1 MASLELTPDYSAIY
15 LFPPSLE
22 DWIPPTHEAR
32 LIRDLVETMPLKD
45 LGFHQRETTE
55 GRPSYSSSLLLSIWL
70 YGMLLKVR
78 SSRQLERACRDYL
91 PMIWLTGRLTPD
103 HNTIARFF
111 NAHQTEFPKL
121 FTAIVQAAAA
131 AGHVGMAL
139 HAIDGTKIRSR
150 SSNRTVSLKQR
161 LAESRKEIEE
171 SFTRLTAAVAA
182 TDAEEDR
189 IIEALTG
196 DGTGGGAG
204 LSCELQDAKERIV
217 RVHEE
222 LQIEMAELLAE
233 RSKLEKVE
241 QAMKESGATMIN
253 ASEPDAR
260 MMKLATEPI
269 SLGYNAQIVVDDKL
283 GLIVAERVTNEQ
295 TDQHLMMPMLDEVRA
310 SLGSVATDTVGDAGY
325 GTVRTLLE
333 AEAAGVSITVALPS
347 ELTGKRR
354 GAYHA
359 SQFTHDPVND
369 VMLCP
374 EQKSLSLH
382 KHQKRYNAKDEMLE
396 QRVYRCN
403 ETACPVQSKCTKS
416 AHRIVTLNPARHLV
430 EQQQARQQPGEPG
443 REHLRRRRVIVEPVF
458 AILKH
463 HWKFRRFS
471 GFGIRHAQAEWSINA
486 IGYNLTKLLPIWR
499 TGNLG
504 FL

>member
-171 SFTRLTAAVAA
+171 SFTRLTAAIAA

-189 IIEALTG
+189 IIEAYRWWCGTLVRTSGCEGTHRTG
-196 DGTGGGAG
+196 TRGVADRDGRAVGGAIEAG
-204 LSCELQDAKERIV
+204 EGRAG
-217 RVHEE
+217 HEG
-222 LQIEMAELLAE
+222 I
-233 RSKLEKVE
+233 
-241 QAMKESGATMIN
+241 GC
-253 ASEPDAR
+253 DH
-260 MMKLATEPI
+260 
-269 SLGYNAQIVVDDKL
+269 
-283 GLIVAERVTNEQ
+283 
-295 TDQHLMMPMLDEVRA
+295 DQR
-310 SLGSVATDTVGDAGY
+310 
-325 GTVRTLLE
+325 VRT
-333 AEAAGVSITVALPS
+333 
-347 ELTGKRR
+347 RR
-354 GAYHA
+354 
-359 SQFTHDPVND
+359 THD
-369 VMLCP
+369 
-374 EQKSLSLH
+374 E
-382 KHQKRYNAKDEMLE
+382 
-396 QRVYRCN
+396 
-403 ETACPVQSKCTKS
+403 ACYG
-416 AHRIVTLNPARHLV
+416 ADLAWL
-430 EQQQARQQPGEPG
+430 
-443 REHLRRRRVIVEPVF
+443 
-458 AILKH
+458 
-463 HWKFRRFS
+463 
-471 GFGIRHAQAEWSINA
+471 
-486 IGYNLTKLLPIWR
+486 
-499 TGNLG
+499 
-504 FL
+504 